1 MESTYTKSSA
11 NYILL
16 PSTDRVDVLNEAI
29 STYGHRA
36 QVDMIIEEMAELTQA
51 LLKERRYLSSGKI
64 QMCAHE
70 KKVSN
75 ISEEMADVIIMLM
88 QLLIIF
94 DNSESVQ
101 SYINS
106 KINRLAERIDL
117 VHNV

>member
-1 MESTYTKSSA
+1 MNK
-11 NYILL
+11 ILL

-64 QMCAHE
+64 QMCTHE

-101 SYINS
+101 SYIDS